1 VRDIEEA
8 RAHGDISENAEYHA
22 AKERQAFIDGTIRD
36 LEDKLGAREHHRPGV
51 ARGHARRVRGHRDD
65 AETWRR
71 TRSRSTRSSA
81 STRRTPKRGRIS
93 YESPIARAFIGKEEG
108 DEVRFNAPGR
118 RAELRDREGRVPL
131 SARVSATFI
140 AEGEAASS
148 ALGEVLAGFLEPGD
162 LVTLTGD
169 LGAGKTTLVRAV
181 CEGLAVPASAGVSS
195 PSYALVNIYEGGRPA
210 GGPRGPLPAG
220 GRRRP
225 GVHGLSGTC
234 WTASASCSSS
244 GRSGRRGSRA
254 AADVAVHIAD
264 RGPHA
269 RALSFSVREP
279 RRAAALA
286 VALAAASR

>member
-1 VRDIEEA
+1 M
-8 RAHGDISENAEYHA
+8 
-22 AKERQAFIDGTIRD
+22 
-36 LEDKLGAREHHRPGV
+36 
-51 ARGHARRVRGHRDD
+51 
-65 AETWRR
+65 
-71 TRSRSTRSSA
+71 
-81 STRRTPKRGRIS
+81 
-93 YESPIARAFIGKEEG
+93 
-108 DEVRFNAPGR
+108 
-118 RAELRDREGRVPL
+118 
-131 SARVSATFI
+131 SATFI

-181 CEGLAVPASAGVSS
+181 CDGLAVPASAGVSS
-195 PSYALVNIYEGGRPA
+195 PSYALVNIYEGGR
-210 GGPRGPLPAG
+210 LPVAHVDLYRLEDG
-220 GRRRP
+220 DDLESTGFRDLLDGERVVLVEWPERAP
-225 GVHGLSGTC
+225 GLE
-234 WTASASCSSS
+234 
-244 GRSGRRGSRA
+244 A